1 MGTFSNIK
9 DKIKDKLD
17 ANDKIQEVHEFPA
30 SKFNGYPAAV
40 IVPSENESD
49 FETTTTNQRVYA
61 FQVKILQET
70 KNAGLQG
77 AYTALY
83 DLIDDVLDDFDKD
96 QSLSGVTMP
105 TGYTLLIVEA
115 VPSSILPVI
124 DLKNII
130 MTQITLRI
138 RVEVDTQQIT

>member
-1 MGTFSNIK
+1 MGAFSNIK
-9 DKIKDKLD
+9 DKVKDKLD
-17 ANDKIQEVHEFPA
+17 AIDKIQEVHEFPT
-30 SKFNGYPAAV
+30 SNFDGYPAAV
-40 IVPSENESD
+40 IVPSENEND

-61 FQVKILQET
+61 FQVKVLQET
-70 KNAGLQG
+70 KYTTLGT
-77 AYTALY
+77 AYEILY

-105 TGYTLLIVEA
+105 TGYTMLIVEA
-115 VPSSILPVI
+115 VPSSIQPVI
-124 DLKNII
+124 DLENII